1 MHEPVAAAAAAG
13 AERRARARALPRC
26 AEHRGDRARPGPAP
40 PRTSCRAGALGQAG
54 TYFTGRP
61 APPPPLNKSQQR
73 CLAPACA
80 CAGQSGAR
88 RSPAPP
94 FSHPPPN
101 KEPEPARGSGSPSL
115 RKPVHGGTS
124 PRSW

>member
-1 MHEPVAAAAAAG
+1 MHEPAAAAAG
-13 AERRARARALPRC
+13 AERRARARSAAVLSTEGTERGRGPR
-26 AEHRGDRARPGPAP
+26 PP